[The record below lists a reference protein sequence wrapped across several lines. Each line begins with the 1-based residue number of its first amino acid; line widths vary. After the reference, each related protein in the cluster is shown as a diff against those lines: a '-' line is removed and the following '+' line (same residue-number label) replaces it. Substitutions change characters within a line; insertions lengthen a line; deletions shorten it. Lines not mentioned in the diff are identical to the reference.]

1 MSPPWRSNTAD
12 RASVRIHQCH
22 RATGTSDRYSPRPI
36 MICDVTL
43 FDHYMQK
50 VDSESASVKQLSA
63 RRHTDHTGPIGRYL
77 DANRGGPSP

>member
-22 RATGTSDRYSPRPI
+22 RATGTSDRYSRRPI

-43 FDHYMQK
+43 FDHYMQT

-63 RRHTDHTGPIGRYL
+63 RRHRDHTGPIGRYL